1 MHAHT
6 HTPAKI
12 CLQNRGKGDES
23 ETSTTTHML
32 FPEAHDHLSAVS
44 VESVV
49 HCVHAVLEIIAIITH
64 THTHIHWHTHSY
76 TVLTCGKEQ
85 TKRKDNYN
93 KRKIKKNNTAS
104 EKQKKLAKNMFKTFS
119 LYFAFAGSHATPPSP
134 LLSPSPPSCFP
145 PQRVRVFILSFFV
158 IFKFLICYCCTCCL
172 LPLLW
177 QFMLGG

>member
-12 CLQNRGKGDES
+12 CLQNRGGDES

-49 HCVHAVLEIIAIITH
+49 RCVHAVLEIIAII

-85 TKRKDNYN
+85 TKRKDNYS
-93 KRKIKKNNTAS
+93 KRKIKKKNTAS

-134 LLSPSPPSCFP
+134 LPSPSPSCFP

-158 IFKFLICYCCTCCL
+158 ILKFLICYCCTCCL